1 MQARPLSKT
10 PVGEVNNHASAL
22 LNPAIHQEVIYE
34 KVKAQRKVGG
44 NTLLGKKAQ
53 TRPQSVDMSAQR
65 TAVHSRVGSVD
76 LSRCSSSRAG
86 QRAEA
91 RPMRGHGMNLSMV
104 EFNTPLDVPAPAS
117 RASGKIAWT
126 YPYRPSSK
134 IFYKHANMGHR
145 GLLGT

>member
-34 KVKAQRKVGG
+34 KVKVQRRN
-44 NTLLGKKAQ
+44 NTLLGKKAE
-53 TRPQSVDMSAQR
+53 TRPQSVDWSAQR

-76 LSRCSSSRAG
+76 LSRCSSSRAA
-86 QRAEA
+86 QRAEP
-91 RPMRGHGMNLSMV
+91 RPMRGYGMNQSMV

-117 RASGKIAWT
+117 KASGKIALT
-126 YPYRPSSK
+126 
-134 IFYKHANMGHR
+134 
-145 GLLGT
+145 

>member
-1 MQARPLSKT
+1 MLSKPLSKT

-76 LSRCSSSRAG
+76 LSRCSSSRTG
-86 QRAEA
+86 QRAEQ

-117 RASGKIAWT
+117 RASGKNSET
-126 YPYRPSSK
+126 
-134 IFYKHANMGHR
+134 
-145 GLLGT
+145 